1 MKKGKEKRRGKVQ
14 SKSIPVSQYISLYG
28 FPAMSV
34 STLVV
39 SIPCVTLT
47 EGSKFGRVKRHMS
60 DVFPTSGSPTSRNFT
75 GNRCLFSA
83 MLRFCFYLKSIRKK
97 KNFFKKILGC
107 FFFRLLAK
115 NLKPPEDHK
124 TEKRSD
130 THRSLFVLDVINPE
144 LSVEHFLIET
154 KRL

>member
-39 SIPCVTLT
+39 SIPCVTPT

-97 KNFFKKILGC
+97 RTFSKKFWVVSFFVCLLKISSHQRTTKQRRGAILIVA
-107 FFFRLLAK
+107 F
-115 NLKPPEDHK
+115 
-124 TEKRSD
+124 
-130 THRSLFVLDVINPE
+130 LF
-144 LSVEHFLIET
+144 
-154 KRL
+154 